1 MRNARSCGCSFSQNQ
16 NVSPCVGE
24 RVNVNQCNSYGDG
37 CGNQPRRCG
46 CQNTCR
52 PKPCPPRPCPPRPCP
67 PRPCPPRRP
76 SCEDRC
82 AAQYRNCMRNCRW
95 ENEEQGCGCGNH
107 HGMRNDHYDEEYYDG
122 ENDYGCN
129 EN

>member
-24 RVNVNQCNSYGDG
+24 RVNVNQSNF
-37 CGNQPRRCG
+37 CGNSNNCANNARRCG

-67 PRPCPPRRP
+67 PHRP

-95 ENEEQGCGCGNH
+95 ERDDHDCGCGNH
-107 HGMRNDHYDEEYYDG
+107 HGMREDRYGEEYYDG
-122 ENDYGCN
+122 ENEFDYN
-129 EN
+129 ENER